1 VGCPQRQMALEA
13 SRTYAGLT
21 ALVADDDPAVR
32 IVIRK
37 MLSVLGFEVEVAAD
51 GKSALETACN
61 RDFALVITDLAMPGM
76 SGMDF
81 LREARARG
89 LAAPVVVLTATGTV
103 ETAVEAMKTGA
114 FHFLQK
120 PPNATRLREIVEAAL
135 AQRGSATGSVSG
147 AVRADPMAE
156 TARACTPGGTAGAV
170 DPLEPTLPSRSHLA
184 NRERPASPAPSV
196 SSPAKGGEAP
206 SDAGTARRHI
216 GRYEVIARIGRGGMG
231 TVYRCRDPLLGRTVA
246 LKVLDLFSDAPEHA
260 EEMIAR
266 FRREAAAAA
275 TLAHPNIVS
284 VYDLGHDEERDEW
297 FIVMELLLGRG
308 LGALFAEKGS
318 LADPEIVRLGFQLA
332 DALAYAHARGVIHR
346 DIKPSNVLVGSDCS
360 PKLVDF
366 GLAALEG
373 WDVTQSGRVLG
384 SPSYM
389 PPERIQGKAGGPAV
403 DQFSLG
409 VVLYEAATGK
419 NPFDAPTPEARLG
432 SVLFNRPPPLVDC
445 TLLVSQALSQTVER
459 MMAKDES
466 ARFPTMD
473 EVANEFLRLGR
484 EIGVDLRRHVAAS

>member
-1 VGCPQRQMALEA
+1 MVPEP

-32 IVIRK
+32 IALRS
-37 MLSVLGFEVEVAAD
+37 MLRQLGFEVEMAAD
-51 GKSALETACN
+51 GQSALDAASRRC
-61 RDFALVITDLAMPGM
+61 FALVLTDLAMPGM
-76 SGMDF
+76 SGLDF
-81 LREARARG
+81 LREARDHG
-89 LAAPVVVLTATGTV
+89 LTAPVVVLTATGSV
-103 ETAVEAMKTGA
+103 PKAVEAIKAGA
-114 FHFLQK
+114 FHFLEK
-120 PPNATRLREIVEAAL
+120 PLRAGDLKSIVEAAM
-135 AQRGSATGSVSG
+135 ASRGSDHGSASG
-147 AVRADPMAE
+147 AVRVDPMAQ
-156 TARACTPGGTAGAV
+156 TTRAALPADATLASPSQRGARESPATPGSGKRAAASSPISV
-170 DPLEPTLPSRSHLA
+170 DPTPDATTTSR
-184 NRERPASPAPSV
+184 R
-196 SSPAKGGEAP
+196 
-206 SDAGTARRHI
+206 I
-216 GRYEVIARIGRGGMG
+216 GRYEVLARIGRGGMG
-231 TVYRCRDPLLGRTVA
+231 TVYSCRDPLLGRTVA
-246 LKVLDLFSDAPEHA
+246 LKVLDLFSDAPEQV

-284 VYDLGHDEERDEW
+284 IYDLGHDEERNEW
-297 FIVMELLLGRG
+297 FIVMELLPGRA
-308 LGALFAEKGS
+308 LGAVFAEKGS
-318 LADPEIVRLGFQLA
+318 FADPEVVRLGFQLA

-346 DIKPSNVLVGSDCS
+346 DVKPSNILVGADGA

-389 PPERIQGKAGGPAV
+389 PPERIHGKAGGPGV

-432 SVLFNRPPPLVDC
+432 SVLFHQPPPLVDC
-445 TLLVSQALSQTVER
+445 TMLASQALSQAVQR
-459 MMAKDES
+459 MMAKDDS

-473 EVANEFLRLGR
+473 AVANEFLRLGQDA
-484 EIGVDLRRHVAAS
+484 GLALKRHLVPS